1 MTFNFK
7 MGNIITEKEGF
18 IMAYIE
24 FKNVSKEYEN
34 GNVLEKA
41 LKKVS
46 FKIEDG
52 EIVVITGPSVSGRK
66 AIFNILS
73 GASKPTCGEV
83 LIDGLKINDLKGK
96 NLTKYKRECVGLVFE
111 KDNLIENLTA
121 EENICIYP
129 SKLDNKNDLDWLLKK
144 LNIGNKKD
152 NFPSQLS
159 KKDEQKVAI
168 ARAFYKKPK
177 FILCDEPAGL
187 LGFKESKQILKLIK
201 EIAKKEKKTIIIITN
216 NSDISPIA
224 NKVIKIKDGLLES
237 VLINKTPLDA
247 GDLKW

>member
-129 SKLDNKNDLDWLLKK
+129 SKNDLDWLLKK
-144 LNIGNKKD
+144 LNIGGKKD

-168 ARAFYKKPK
+168 ARAFYKNPK
-177 FILCDEPAGL
+177 FILCDEPVGL

-237 VLINKTPLDA
+237 TLINKTPLDA